1 MSSTQSEAASPPVS
15 QKPAW
20 GGAGMQSTNDDM
32 ASVSNSWGIAS
43 STPIKSAP
51 TSFRDVMSEDLA
63 QDLQNKENNDYCDD
77 LVDEKC
83 PESKLL
89 ELKSREDVDND
100 HMIAMM
106 MQYELDKEYDEIIER
121 EQNHV
126 NGNSKVSLSF
136 NKYKLCPSKYGP
148 ESDEDYDEDDRD
160 NQAIDSFEAREY
172 DEPVIPSCGYA
183 WHGDEIVT
191 KHDEK
196 IVGRKNAQRI
206 MNLPPGVNTGDGGG
220 FDMEISNNVYNKLQ
234 RSSRKD
240 DRRRNRVHD
249 KVEKATHDMA
259 LDPTT
264 RLLIY
269 KMVNNAVLES
279 VNGIVSS
286 GKEAVVF
293 HAQGGMLE
301 DEPLPKECVLKVF
314 KTSLTDFKTRKRY
327 IEEDFRFKDRM
338 TKNNTQKVIRLW
350 AEKEYHNL
358 RRLQRASIP
367 SPTPILIKQHV
378 LLMSFLGKEH
388 RAAPKLKEAA
398 LGFADL
404 CIAYEQ
410 IVEAMIG
417 MFRRCRL
424 VHADLS
430 EYNVLWHEDRCWII
444 DVGQAVE
451 PTHPKAL
458 FFLYRDC
465 CNITK
470 FFTKKGLRD
479 LISPL
484 KLFEK
489 VSGISLPGPEDE
501 AIRMIEE
508 YETHQEL
515 WRESLNSISDQF
527 EFLWKE
533 IQTDERQAER
543 LIEDDDEET
552 NNMHGLDKNAKI
564 VMESVGKSRR
574 RRKRNSRSDKKAEKQ
589 SSKNEEGK
597 EVANVGSDG
606 DSEDDDDDYE
616 DIDDADEI
624 DLVQDKAM
632 KKDARVHFEKP
643 SQSKQA
649 AVPGALEE
657 PQEELEMGYPVFVPG
672 SPTSTDTATRLAS
685 LEAYVKTYAKG
696 SSLPG
701 SKPGTKGGNKHGKKK
716 NKK

>member
-1 MSSTQSEAASPPVS
+1 MSTTQSEAASSPPAS

-20 GGAGMQSTNDDM
+20 GGAGVLPTNDTATD
-32 ASVSNSWGIAS
+32 VSNSWGRIS
-43 STPIKSAP
+43 STPIRPAATKS
-51 TSFRDVMSEDLA
+51 FKDLMSEDLA
-63 QDLQNKENNDYCDD
+63 QDLQNKENKLYCDD
-77 LVDEKC
+77 LVSGVCD
-83 PESKLL
+83 ESKLL
-89 ELKSREDVDND
+89 ELKSSEDTNDD

-136 NKYKLCPSKYGP
+136 NKYKLCPNKYGP
-148 ESDEDYDEDDRD
+148 ESDEEYDEVDDH
-160 NQAIDSFEAREY
+160 QAIDSFEAREY

-191 KHDEK
+191 KHDPK
-196 IVGRKNAQRI
+196 IVGRKNAERI
-206 MNLPPGVNTGDGGG
+206 MNLPPGINTGDGGG
-220 FDMEISNNVYNKLQ
+220 FDMELSNNVYNKLQ
-234 RSSRKD
+234 RSTMKD
-240 DRRRNRVHD
+240 IRRSNRVHD
-249 KVEKATHDMA
+249 KVEKATAEMA
-259 LDPTT
+259 LDPNT

-269 KMVNNAVLES
+269 KMVNNAVLET

-293 HAQGGMLE
+293 HAQGGILE
-301 DEPLPKECVLKVF
+301 DEPLPEECAVKVF

-327 IEEDFRFKDRM
+327 IEEDYRFKDRM

-367 SPTPILIKQHV
+367 SPTPILIKKHI
-378 LLMSFLGKEH
+378 LLMSFIGKDH
-388 RAAPKLKEAA
+388 RSAPKLKEAA
-398 LGFADL
+398 LGMADL

-410 IVEAMIG
+410 IVEAMIR
-417 MFRRCRL
+417 MFRACRL

-430 EYNVLWHEDRCWII
+430 EYNVLWHEDQCWII

-458 FFLYRDC
+458 CFLYRDC

-470 FFTKKGLRD
+470 FFTRKGLRD

-489 VSGISLPGPEDE
+489 VSGINLPGPEEE

-515 WRESLNSISDQF
+515 WRESLNNISDQF
-527 EFLWKE
+527 EFLWNE
-533 IQTDERQAER
+533 IQTDELKAYQGQ
-543 LIEDDDEET
+543 IQNDDEEDKNSQDYVKSFGKT
-552 NNMHGLDKNAKI
+552 RRQKERNSKLDK
-564 VMESVGKSRR
+564 
-574 RRKRNSRSDKKAEKQ
+574 KRVKQ
-589 SSKNEEGK
+589 SSMDVNEGEEDVASGGTEG
-597 EVANVGSDG
+597 EEDE
-606 DSEDDDDDYE
+606 DSVEDDY
-616 DIDDADEI
+616 

-632 KKDARVHFEKP
+632 NKEVRVHFAKP
-643 SQSKQA
+643 SQSQ
-649 AVPGALEE
+649 
-657 PQEELEMGYPVFVPG
+657 VFVPDSPSSPPSSIKEG
-672 SPTSTDTATRLAS
+672 TFPTSIA
-685 LEAYVKTYAKG
+685 G
-696 SSLPG
+696 SSKPG
-701 SKPGTKGGNKHGKKK
+701 SKSVSKSSNKGNKHGKKK
-716 NKK
+716 NKKI